1 MEKIDN
7 WNSLKLKTSVL
18 QQTPKKKRKDNAQD
32 GEKIFA
38 KNIFNNGLV
47 SRIQKDVLQ
56 LNNEKTKDL
65 I

>member
-38 KNIFNNGLV
+38 NNIFNNGLV